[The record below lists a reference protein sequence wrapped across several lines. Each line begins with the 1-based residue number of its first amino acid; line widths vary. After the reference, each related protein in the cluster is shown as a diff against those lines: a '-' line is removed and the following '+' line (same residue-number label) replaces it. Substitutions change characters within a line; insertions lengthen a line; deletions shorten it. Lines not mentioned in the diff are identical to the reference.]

1 MVHDPTDFEMV
12 KLEEDAILCDFN
24 PWFRGLDW
32 TSYRRFAPK
41 SIPMNI
47 CQVIEQNKFTFQLDL
62 ARLLLDWLFKR
73 QVQGE
78 ILRLHSRSNAARHS
92 SIFNLVDGFAGHV
105 TENIG
110 LEFGC
115 RSKVEK
121 IRIFFM
127 GGDLFV
133 GVF

>member
-1 MVHDPTDFEMV
+1 M
-12 KLEEDAILCDFN
+12 
-24 PWFRGLDW
+24 
-32 TSYRRFAPK
+32 
-41 SIPMNI
+41 
-47 CQVIEQNKFTFQLDL
+47 
-62 ARLLLDWLFKR
+62 
-73 QVQGE
+73 QGE

-92 SIFNLVDGFAGHV
+92 SIFNLVNGFAGHV

-110 LEFGC
+110 IEFGC